1 MAKRKVKDSNSGYI
15 SCNDYTHGVYIN
27 TANGNNYRE
36 VKNLEGD
43 PSNEDKAFIHNG
55 TAYVKQLKFS

>member
-27 TANGNNYRE
+27 TANGNN
-36 VKNLEGD
+36 
-43 PSNEDKAFIHNG
+43 
-55 TAYVKQLKFS
+55 